1 MMNELKEQP
10 IVVNMR
16 VGDLKMESDR
26 NEVALAL
33 KTWRLRSG
41 LSQRDLATRWG
52 MSRYTIMRAEGA
64 KNITWEMA
72 YRIFAKLS
80 GELAKEVREQHTI
93 AMQ

>member
-1 MMNELKEQP
+1 MSNELKEQP

-16 VGDLKMESDR
+16 VCDLKMEADK

-33 KTWRLRSG
+33 KTWRLRKN
-41 LSQRDLATRWG
+41 LSQRSLAQRWG
-52 MSRYTIMRAEGA
+52 MSRYTIMRAEAA

-80 GELAKEVREQHTI
+80 AELTKEGRE
-93 AMQ
+93 

>member
-1 MMNELKEQP
+1 MSNELKEQP

-16 VGDLKMESDR
+16 VGDLKMEADK

-33 KTWRLRSG
+33 KTWRLRKN
-41 LSQRDLATRWG
+41 LSQRELAQRWG
-52 MSRYTIMRAEGA
+52 MSRYTIMRAEAG

-80 GELAKEVREQHTI
+80 YELTKEGKE
-93 AMQ
+93 

>member
-1 MMNELKEQP
+1 MSNKLNEQP

-16 VGDLKMESDR
+16 VGDLKMEADK

-33 KTWRLRSG
+33 KTWRLRAG
-41 LSQRDLATRWG
+41 LTQKQVGDRWG
-52 MSRYTIMRAEGA
+52 MSRYTIMRVELA

-80 GELAKEVREQHTI
+80 AELHQEVKGV
-93 AMQ
+93 

>member
-1 MMNELKEQP
+1 MSNQLNEQP

-16 VGDLKMESDR
+16 ANELKMEADR

-41 LSQRDLATRWG
+41 FSQRDLAKRWG

-64 KNITWEMA
+64 RNITWEMA

-80 GELAKEVREQHTI
+80 AELTKEGRD
-93 AMQ
+93 

>member
-1 MMNELKEQP
+1 MSNELKEQP

-16 VGDLKMESDR
+16 VGDLKMEADK

-41 LSQRDLATRWG
+41 LTQKQVGERWG
-52 MSRYTIMRAEGA
+52 MSRYTIMRAESA
-64 KNITWEMA
+64 RNITWEMA

-80 GELAKEVREQHTI
+80 GELTKEGRG
-93 AMQ
+93 